1 MLIWQCIIT
10 QQTEKNLDEAQIFA
24 RAFWAC
30 FETTPDQV
38 LNMNIVFRGKEPR
51 LWGWKLSYHPLTS
64 CKFISA
70 DEDINSW
77 ATLAIPSAEV
87 LFDELAAFSCIVD
100 HALEGMQWLTMKKVW
115 KYIIIYNAEVNTINK
130 KDVDKKRL
138 DTTTSDEVLLQWPPD
153 NMTLI
158 FLFTVFKS
166 IYLFIYLFIYF
177 YKLRP
182 YINYVSQY
190 TFPLESFIFLQAT
203 HFKTV
208 IY

>member
-1 MLIWQCIIT
+1 LWKHHVNLLLQSFRCVSPDQCIC
-10 QQTEKNLDEAQIFA
+10 DA
-24 RAFWAC
+24 
-30 FETTPDQV
+30 PDQV

-130 KDVDKKRL
+130 KMWTRRDSTQQRL
-138 DTTTSDEVLLQWPPD
+138 MKFYYSGLQTIWRWFFCLLFSS
-153 NMTLI
+153 L
-158 FLFTVFKS
+158 S
-166 IYLFIYLFIYF
+166 IYLFLFIYLFIYF
-177 YKLRP
+177 YL
-182 YINYVSQY
+182 
-190 TFPLESFIFLQAT
+190 FLFIFINFGRTLITWANT
-203 HFKTV
+203 PFL
-208 IY
+208 